1 MITSTFYG
9 QDIWCESHA
18 MIHSIGKLELDC
30 LVFVGTLTFRKL
42 ANGWKFRRC
51 KSHRLRDMIDRIRKF
66 SPPNAA
72 LGDSIPLWK
81 QNKDNFIYRKL

>member
-9 QDIWCESHA
+9 QDITCGSHA
-18 MIHSIGKLELDC
+18 MIHSVGKLEPDF

-51 KSHRLRDMIDRIRKF
+51 KSHLLRDMIDRIRKLY
-66 SPPNAA
+66 PPNAA
-72 LGDSIPLWK
+72 LGNSIPLWK
-81 QNKDNFIYRKL
+81 QNKYNFIRRKL